1 MKKLVVVLVLLG
13 MVVGMAQAGV
23 QAGRREIQIQGAIS
37 SDGTDQKDAKDR
49 QSIQGSLILNYFVA
63 ANMSVGATGM
73 FIGTRDPGMGP
84 GEKDS
89 INSTIFLLGRLD
101 FYLGSSDSAV
111 VPYVGGR
118 GGMAVAKRDIGQ
130 GESKS
135 DNTIT
140 YGPQA
145 GLKIFASENTS
156 WNIEASYTIWTP
168 EAEHGQEKV
177 NYHQATVS
185 VGFSYYF

>member
-37 SDGTDQKDAKDR
+37 SDGSDQKDNKDS
-49 QSIQGSLILNYFVA
+49 QNLNGSLILNYFLTG
-63 ANMSVGATGM
+63 NMSVGVTGM
-73 FIGTRDPGMGP
+73 FMGTKTPGRGP
-84 GEKDS
+84 GSHDS
-89 INSTIFLLGRLD
+89 TMSTVFALGRLD
-101 FYLGSSDSAV
+101 LYLGSGDSTV
-111 VPYVGGR
+111 VPYIGGR
-118 GGMAVAKRDIGQ
+118 GGMAVTKYDPGE
-130 GESKS
+130 GESQS

-168 EAEHGQEKV
+168 EAEHGEEKV